1 MVSKRN
7 TPQRFGWFR
16 QVMGPLGPGL
26 ITAALVFG
34 PSKITITSKMGAE
47 YGFSLIWVVLISIF
61 FMAIFTTIAT
71 RIGIASDQSLISAV
85 RQKWGKRTAFAAG
98 LAVFFVT
105 ASFQAG
111 NAIGVGISLSALSG
125 TPVKP
130 WIIVF
135 TLISI
140 SLLFFKSFY
149 KMLEKVMILMIVLML
164 VAFLATMLLVKA
176 DVTAIA
182 SGIIPSLPSGS
193 TGLGIAFVASCFSVV
208 GASYQA
214 YLVQQRRKNNPGV
227 TQKAGDGLFGIA
239 ILGLMSLTV
248 LICAAAVLYP
258 RGIAVTNAT
267 DMAKA
272 LEPIFGKYAFALFLS
287 GLFSAS
293 FSSLIGNA
301 SVGGIFFADALGYG
315 SDFNSKAARFLTAA
329 IMILG
334 AGVAY
339 LFGKLPIELLIIA
352 QRITIF
358 LVPFIG
364 FAIFFIANDRRIM
377 GDMKSSRTTNV
388 YAILGLLLLVVL
400 ALKSIADI
408 LF

>member
-1 MVSKRN
+1 
-7 TPQRFGWFR
+7 
-16 QVMGPLGPGL
+16 
-26 ITAALVFG
+26 
-34 PSKITITSKMGAE
+34 
-47 YGFSLIWVVLISIF
+47 
-61 FMAIFTTIAT
+61 
-71 RIGIASDQSLISAV
+71 
-85 RQKWGKRTAFAAG
+85 
-98 LAVFFVT
+98 
-105 ASFQAG
+105 
-111 NAIGVGISLSALSG
+111 
-125 TPVKP
+125 
-130 WIIVF
+130 
-135 TLISI
+135 
-140 SLLFFKSFY
+140 
-149 KMLEKVMILMIVLML
+149 MLEKVMILMIVLML

-182 SGIIPSLPSGS
+182 SGIIPSLPLGS
-193 TGLGIAFVASCFSVV
+193 TGLSIAFVASCFSVV

-214 YLVQQRRKNNPGV
+214 YLVQQRRKNNPDA
-227 TQKAGDGLFGIA
+227 TQKTSDSLFGIS

-272 LEPIFGKYAFALFLS
+272 LEPVFGKYAFALFLS

-315 SDFNSKAARFLTAA
+315 SDFNSKAARFLTAV

-334 AGVAY
+334 AGIAY
-339 LFGKLPIELLIIA
+339 IFGKLPIELLIIA

-377 GDMKSSRTTNV
+377 GDMKSSRATNV
-388 YAILGLLLLVVL
+388 YAIMGLLLLVVL